1 MARVTVEDCIIRLPN
16 RFELVLIAAQRSRDL
31 AGGAEPTVERENDKN
46 PVIALREIA
55 DETVDVEELRE
66 SLVSGLQKH
75 VKVDEPEDESME
87 MLAAAR
93 QEWAGIV
100 GEAEGEKAT
109 EPGKAPG
116 DADAV
121 AAGAEGDKAT
131 EPGKA
136 PGDADAVEAGAEGAD
151 EDGGQ
156 DVEQAGS
163 AAPGEDEGE
172 ENPEKD
178 GP

>member
-1 MARVTVEDCIIRLPN
+1 MARVTVEDCILKIPN
-16 RFELVLIAAQRSRDL
+16 RFELVMQASYRAREIS
-31 AGGAEPTVERENDKN
+31 GGVPEMVERDNDKN

-100 GEAEGEKAT
+100 GEAEGDKAT
-109 EPGKAPG
+109 KPGEAPSDAS

-121 AAGAEGDKAT
+121 A
-131 EPGKA
+131 
-136 PGDADAVEAGAEGAD
+136 AGAEGAD